1 MNIFES
7 TRDKSLNTTASMA
20 ILNGLAEDGGL
31 YMMNNLKEKQIDLN
45 ALLHQDYY
53 GIAKVVLG
61 TLLDDYT
68 AEEIHDCVHGAYEHK
83 FASDDITPLV
93 KVKDDFILE
102 LFHGPT
108 AAFKDIALSILP
120 HFITTSLKKHHIEEE
135 ILILTATSGDTGKA
149 ALEGFKDVKGTQII
163 VFYPKNGVS
172 AVQEAQMLTT
182 TGSNVR
188 VVGVEGNFDDTQNG
202 VKAIFTNQEFDGLL
216 KQSKTQFSSANSIN
230 IGRLTPQIVYYFK
243 AYLDCVNRGEI
254 TMGEPM
260 NFIVPTG
267 NFGNILAG
275 YFAKCVGLP
284 IAQLVCASNENNV
297 LTDFISTGI
306 YDKNREFKKTTS
318 PSMDILISSNLER
331 LLYLLSEG
339 NCDEVASYMKD
350 LKEKGKYQVSD
361 DLLKRLQADFY
372 GGCLDSQEVAKVI
385 KDVYEETHYLMDTH
399 TAVAYGVAMKF
410 KTAKI
415 NNYKN
420 VILSTASPFKFTH
433 SVYAAIHE
441 ECDTDEFVLMKRLS
455 DETAVEI
462 PENLRD
468 LDLKGILHSDVIDK
482 SEMSQYVRH
491 CLEVKE

>member
-7 TRDKSLNTTASMA
+7 TRNKNLKVSASMA
-20 ILNGLAEDGGL
+20 ILNGLSVDGGL
-31 YMMNNLKEKQIDLN
+31 YMMNHLDELKIDL
-45 ALLHQDYY
+45 AELLTLDYY
-53 GIAKVVLG
+53 GLAKVILG
-61 TLLDDYT
+61 KLLDDYT
-68 AEEIHDCVHGAYEHK
+68 AEEISACVHGAYKQK
-83 FASDDITPLV
+83 FASEEITPLV

-120 HFITTSLKKHHIEEE
+120 HFITTSLKKHNIEED

-149 ALEGFKDVKGTQII
+149 ALEGFKDVKGTKII

-182 TGSNVR
+182 TGKNVR

-202 VKAIFTNQEFDGLL
+202 VKAIFTDHEFDEQL
-216 KQSKTQFSSANSIN
+216 KLSKTQFSSANSIN

-243 AYLDCVNRGEI
+243 AYLDCVKKDEI
-254 TMGEPM
+254 LMNEPM

-275 YFAKCVGLP
+275 YFAKCLGLP

-297 LTDFISTGI
+297 LTDFIHTGI
-306 YDKNREFKKTTS
+306 YDKNRDFMKTTS

-331 LLYLLSEG
+331 LLYLLSDG
-339 NCDEVASYMKD
+339 NCEEVASYMND
-350 LKEKGKYQVSD
+350 LKVHGKYQVSD
-361 DLLKRLQADFY
+361 CLLKRLQSEFY
-372 GGCLDSQEVAKVI
+372 GDCLNSEEVAKVI
-385 KDVYEETHYLMDTH
+385 RQVYEETNYLMDTH

-410 KTAKI
+410 KEAKI
-415 NNYKN
+415 NSYKN

-441 ECDTDEFVLMKRLS
+441 ESNKDEFALMKQLS
-455 DETAVEI
+455 EESHVNI
-462 PENLRD
+462 PENLKD
-468 LDLKGILHSDVIDK
+468 LDLKEVLHSDVIQK
-482 SEMSQYVRH
+482 EEMSNYVFNT
-491 CLEVKE
+491 LEVNL